1 MHSFPGHAVD
11 ILLSREGRSTS
22 VTVSD
27 TGEGIHPDDLPHVWE
42 RFFKSSHSKI
52 SRDEGSGI
60 GMHIVKSMF
69 DLLEYPYDLDSV
81 PGEGTTVTFTIPDL
95 DEVPKSLMSV
105 RESMSL
111 PQKAVGAPPPPFP
124 PGSPES
130 SRRKAKAPQGR
141 AFGKGAAG
149 VPPFRARR
157 LPNQSPPQSLFFSES
172 PNRKR
177 LFPFRQRPQ
186 AISPVPHAPLL
197 PAPPGGM
204 PAAKP

>member
-1 MHSFPGHAVD
+1 MSNLLSNAVKHSFPGHAVD

-81 PGEGTTVTFTIPDL
+81 PG
-95 DEVPKSLMSV
+95 
-105 RESMSL
+105 R
-111 PQKAVGAPPPPFP
+111 APP
-124 PGSPES
+124 SPS
-130 SRRKAKAPQGR
+130 PSPTSTRSQKPD
-141 AFGKGAAG
+141 
-149 VPPFRARR
+149 VWFREA
-157 LPNQSPPQSLFFSES
+157 
-172 PNRKR
+172 
-177 LFPFRQRPQ
+177 
-186 AISPVPHAPLL
+186 
-197 PAPPGGM
+197 
-204 PAAKP
+204 